1 VLEMN
6 PYNFGLAARLHV
18 EGPLSLAFMGTTS
31 NDPFRVRTNNVDRM
45 FVGPAGNVGIG
56 VVCPTPAPGCTAGA
70 KLEVV
75 GQVKITGGTPGAGEV
90 LTSDVNGLATWE
102 TPAGGGINNVVEDT
116 TPQLGGDLDGNG
128 NDIDL
133 STGNLVLALNSSS
146 HIQRSGTRF
155 LHSSGG
161 SGNTFLGP
169 DAGNFTLTG
178 GSNTGVGDR
187 ALTNNTGGAANT
199 AVGHLALSLNTIGIN
214 NTAVGDQALRFNT
227 VGSTN
232 TAVGVEAL
240 EGNTTGV
247 NNVGLGYR
255 SGIVNTTGSNNI
267 YLGANIS
274 AVNTESTTTRLGHQ
288 TTQTRTFIAGIRG
301 KTTGVADAVTVMI
314 DSAGQLGTV
323 SSSLRYKFDVKDMG
337 DVTAAL
343 MRLRPVTFRYKH
355 VFAGGAQPCST
366 GSSPKRSPRS
376 SPTWWSL
383 TRTVCPRRCNTA
395 R

>member
-1 VLEMN
+1 M
-6 PYNFGLAARLHV
+6 
-18 EGPLSLAFMGTTS
+18 
-31 NDPFRVRTNNVDRM
+31 
-45 FVGPAGNVGIG
+45 
-56 VVCPTPAPGCTAGA
+56 
-70 KLEVV
+70 
-75 GQVKITGGTPGAGEV
+75 
-90 LTSDVNGLATWE
+90 TSDANGLATWE

-267 YLGANIS
+267 YLGANIN

-355 VFAGGAQPCST
+355 VFAGGAQPLQYGLIAEEVAEIFPDLVVFNEDGLPET
-366 GSSPKRSPRS
+366 VQYRKVNAMLLNEVQNLHRQNQAQQTVIDDLMQR
-376 SPTWWSL
+376 L
-383 TRTVCPRRCNTA
+383 TALEAVVGTA
-395 R
+395 AVSAQAQDEQ